1 MSLKNL
7 IDIDPVALNVQIHD
21 LWKNQW
27 MLLTAGD
34 FNTGHFNTMTVA
46 WGSLGMMWNKPFAMV
61 VVRPSRYTFD
71 FINQYPDFTLTA
83 FPKEFHKDLS
93 YLGKVSGR
101 DEDKI
106 AQTNLNPCAAQT
118 TGSPVFQEAELII
131 ECRKTYWNDFHPDH
145 FEDLSIRKIHENKN
159 IHRMYFGEIMHIEGS
174 ERFDSSKK

>member
-1 MSLKNL
+1 MSLRKS
-7 IDIDPVALNVQIHD
+7 IEIDPVSLNVQIHN

-27 MLLTAGD
+27 LLLTSGD

-71 FINQYPDFTLTA
+71 FMNQYPDFTLTA

-106 AQTNLNPCAAQT
+106 AQTRLHPCAARII
-118 TGSPVFQEAELII
+118 GSPVFQEAELAI
-131 ECRKTYWNDFHPDH
+131 ECRKTYWNDFLPDH
-145 FEDLSIRKIHENKN
+145 FLDPTVRAVHEPKN
-159 IHRMYFGEIMHIEGS
+159 IHRMYFGEIIHIEGDEKFIS
-174 ERFDSSKK
+174 TAK